1 MKQAHRNWILTLLL
15 AILFSTGQAQE
26 TLPYIADELLDST
39 NHETLGLKASPAVT
53 TVTIFSP
60 TDETMHYANGV
71 VMTAFKNTLFCM
83 WQCSQTD
90 EDAPETSV
98 VMSKSTDEGHT
109 WSHPVVIAAA
119 NDSCYCTSGGWISTT
134 DTLVAFINTWPKR
147 LQPIGGFTQ
156 YIISTNGN
164 NWSEP
169 KPVRMNDGQVMNG
182 VIEQDPYAIAC
193 GRIIGAVHFQPGL
206 HIAPVYTDSPTGL
219 NGWKRAYFTGHD
231 RGKQSRELEPSLYQR
246 HDSTLVM
253 IFRDQA
259 GSFRKIASISSDHGE
274 TWTEPMITNIP
285 DARVKQSAGNLP
297 DGTAYLV
304 GNPTGAKRRWPLVAL
319 LSKDGCCFDK
329 AILLR
334 AGGSNLQPQRYPGKA
349 KTLGYSYPKSMVH
362 HGKLY
367 IAYATNKEDVE
378 YTTVDLNTL
387 ESLNSSADK
396 NLTMIPVYIK

>member
-26 TLPYIADELLDST
+26 TLPYIADGLLDST
-39 NHETLGLKASPAVT
+39 HIETLGLRVCPAVK

-109 WSHPVVIAAA
+109 WSSPVVIAAA

-134 DTLVAFINTWPKR
+134 DTLVAFINTWPKH

-169 KPVRMNDGQVMNG
+169 KPVRMNDGQVMSG

-231 RGKQSRELEPSLYQR
+231 RGKQSREIEPSLYQR
-246 HDSTLVM
+246 RDSTLVM

-259 GSFRKIASISSDHGE
+259 SSFCKMASMSKDNGE
-274 TWTEPMITNIP
+274 TWTEPMVTNIP

-297 DGTAYLV
+297 DGTVYLT
-304 GNPTGAKRRWPLVAL
+304 GNPTGAKRRWPLVVL
-319 LSKDGCCFDK
+319 FSKDGICFDK

-334 AGGSNLQPQRYPGKA
+334 KGGNDLQTQRYPGKA
-349 KTLGYSYPKSMVH
+349 KTLGYNYPKSMVH
-362 HGKLY
+362 NRKLY
-367 IAYATNKEDVE
+367 VAYATNKEDVE
-378 YTTVDLNTL
+378 YTVVDMNAL
-387 ESLNSSADK
+387 ESLYSH
-396 NLTMIPVYIK
+396 TH

>member
-26 TLPYIADELLDST
+26 TLPYIADGLLDST
-39 NHETLGLKASPAVT
+39 HIETLGLRVCPAVK

-60 TDETMHYANGV
+60 TDESMHYANGV

-156 YIISTNGN
+156 YIISTNGD
-164 NWSEP
+164 NWSKP

-259 GSFRKIASISSDHGE
+259 GS
-274 TWTEPMITNIP
+274 
-285 DARVKQSAGNLP
+285 
-297 DGTAYLV
+297 Y
-304 GNPTGAKRRWPLVAL
+304 
-319 LSKDGCCFDK
+319 GCRFDK

-334 AGGSNLQPQRYPGKA
+334 AGGCDLQPQRYPGKA

-387 ESLNSSADK
+387 ESLNSSAD
-396 NLTMIPVYIK
+396 NLN

>member
-26 TLPYIADELLDST
+26 TLPYIADGLLDST
-39 NHETLGLKASPAVT
+39 HIETLGLRVCPAVK

-60 TDETMHYANGV
+60 TDESMHYANGV

-156 YIISTNGN
+156 YIISTNGD
-164 NWSEP
+164 NWSKP

-206 HIAPVYTDSPTGL
+206 HIAPFANRL
-219 NGWKRAYFTGHD
+219 QW
-231 RGKQSRELEPSLYQR
+231 
-246 HDSTLVM
+246 M
-253 IFRDQA
+253 
-259 GSFRKIASISSDHGE
+259 E
-274 TWTEPMITNIP
+274 T
-285 DARVKQSAGNLP
+285 RLF
-297 DGTAYLV
+297 Y
-304 GNPTGAKRRWPLVAL
+304 
-319 LSKDGCCFDK
+319 
-329 AILLR
+329 
-334 AGGSNLQPQRYPGKA
+334 
-349 KTLGYSYPKSMVH
+349 
-362 HGKLY
+362 
-367 IAYATNKEDVE
+367 
-378 YTTVDLNTL
+378 
-387 ESLNSSADK
+387 
-396 NLTMIPVYIK
+396 

>member
-26 TLPYIADELLDST
+26 TLPYIADGLLDST
-39 NHETLGLKASPAVT
+39 HIETLGLRVCPAVK

-109 WSHPVVIAAA
+109 WSSPVVIAAA

-156 YIISTNGN
+156 YIISTNGD
-164 NWSEP
+164 NWSKP

-231 RGKQSRELEPSLYQR
+231 RGKQSQEIEPSLYQR
-246 HDSTLVM
+246 RDSTLVM

-259 GSFRKIASISSDHGE
+259 SSFCKMASMSKDNGE
-274 TWTEPMITNIP
+274 TWTEPMVTNIP
-285 DARVKQSAGNLP
+285 
-297 DGTAYLV
+297 
-304 GNPTGAKRRWPLVAL
+304 AL
-319 LSKDGCCFDK
+319 LSKDGCRFDK

-334 AGGSNLQPQRYPGKA
+334 AGGSDLQPQRYLGKA
-349 KTLGYSYPKSMVH
+349 KTHGYNYPKSMIH
-362 HGKLY
+362 NGKLY

-378 YTTVDLNTL
+378 YTVVDLNAL
-387 ESLNSSADK
+387 ESLYSH
-396 NLTMIPVYIK
+396 TH

>member
-26 TLPYIADELLDST
+26 TLPYIADGLLDST
-39 NHETLGLKASPAVT
+39 HIETLGLRVCPAVK

-119 NDSCYCTSGGWISTT
+119 SDSCYCTSGGWISTT
-134 DTLVAFINTWPKR
+134 DTLIAFINTWPKR

-169 KPVRMNDGQVMNG
+169 KPVRMNDGQVMSG
-182 VIEQDPYAIAC
+182 VIEQDPYTMGC

-231 RGKQSRELEPSLYQR
+231 RGKQSQEIEPSLYQR
-246 HDSTLVM
+246 RDSTLVM

-259 GSFRKIASISSDHGE
+259 SSFCKMASMSKDNGE
-274 TWTEPMITNIP
+274 TWTEPMVTNIP

-297 DGTAYLV
+297 DGTVYLT
-304 GNPTGAKRRWPLVAL
+304 GNPTGAKRRWPLVVL
-319 LSKDGCCFDK
+319 FSKDGICFDK

-334 AGGSNLQPQRYPGKA
+334 KGGNDLQTQRYPGKA
-349 KTLGYSYPKSMVH
+349 KTLGYNYPKSMVH
-362 HGKLY
+362 NRKLY
-367 IAYATNKEDVE
+367 VAYATNKEDVE
-378 YTTVDLNTL
+378 YTVVDMNAL
-387 ESLNSSADK
+387 ESLYSH
-396 NLTMIPVYIK
+396 TH

>member
-26 TLPYIADELLDST
+26 TLPYIADGLLDST
-39 NHETLGLKASPAVT
+39 HIETLGLKASPAVT

-109 WSHPVVIAAA
+109 WSSPVVIAAA
-119 NDSCYCTSGGWISTT
+119 NDSCYYTSGGWISTT

-147 LQPIGGFTQ
+147 G
-156 YIISTNGN
+156 
-164 NWSEP
+164 
-169 KPVRMNDGQVMNG
+169 
-182 VIEQDPYAIAC
+182 
-193 GRIIGAVHFQPGL
+193 
-206 HIAPVYTDSPTGL
+206 
-219 NGWKRAYFTGHD
+219 YFTGHD

-259 GSFRKIASISSDHGE
+259 GS
-274 TWTEPMITNIP
+274 
-285 DARVKQSAGNLP
+285 
-297 DGTAYLV
+297 Y
-304 GNPTGAKRRWPLVAL
+304 
-319 LSKDGCCFDK
+319 GCCFDK

-334 AGGSNLQPQRYPGKA
+334 AGSSDLQPQRYPGKA

-387 ESLNSSADK
+387 ESLNSSAD
-396 NLTMIPVYIK
+396 NLN

>member
-26 TLPYIADELLDST
+26 TLPYIADGLLDST
-39 NHETLGLKASPAVT
+39 HIETLGLRVCPAVK

-60 TDETMHYANGV
+60 TDESMHYANGV

-169 KPVRMNDGQVMNG
+169 KPVRMNDGQVMSG
-182 VIEQDPYAIAC
+182 VIEQDPYVIAC

-231 RGKQSRELEPSLYQR
+231 RGKQSQEIEPSLYQR
-246 HDSTLVM
+246 RDSTLVM

-259 GSFRKIASISSDHGE
+259 SSFCKMASMSKDNGE
-274 TWTEPMITNIP
+274 TWTEPMVTNIP

-297 DGTAYLV
+297 DGTVYLT
-304 GNPTGAKRRWPLVAL
+304 GNPTGAKRRWPLVVL
-319 LSKDGCCFDK
+319 FSKDGICFDK

-334 AGGSNLQPQRYPGKA
+334 KGGNDLQTQRYPGKA
-349 KTLGYSYPKSMVH
+349 KTLGYNYPKSMVH
-362 HGKLY
+362 NRKLY
-367 IAYATNKEDVE
+367 VAYATNKEDVE
-378 YTTVDLNTL
+378 YTVVDMNAL
-387 ESLNSSADK
+387 ESLYSH
-396 NLTMIPVYIK
+396 TH

>member
-1 MKQAHRNWILTLLL
+1 M
-15 AILFSTGQAQE
+15 
-26 TLPYIADELLDST
+26 PYIANELLDST

-71 VMTAFKNTLFCM
+71 VMTAFNNTLFCM

-119 NDSCYCTSGGWISTT
+119 SDSCYCTSGGWISTT
-134 DTLVAFINTWPKR
+134 DTLIAFINTWPKR

-169 KPVRMNDGQVMNG
+169 KPVRMNDGQVMSG
-182 VIEQDPYAIAC
+182 VIEQDPYTMGC

-206 HIAPVYTDSPTGL
+206 HIAPVYTDSPTGF

-231 RGKQSRELEPSLYQR
+231 RGKQSREIEPSLYQR
-246 HDSTLVM
+246 RDSTLVM

-259 GSFRKIASISSDHGE
+259 SSFCKMASMSKDNGE
-274 TWTEPMITNIP
+274 TWTEPMVTNIP

-297 DGTAYLV
+297 DGTVYLA
-304 GNPTGAKRRWPLVAL
+304 GNPTGAKRRWPLVVL
-319 LSKDGCCFDK
+319 FSKDGICFDK

-334 AGGSNLQPQRYPGKA
+334 KGGNDLQTQRYPGKA
-349 KTLGYSYPKSMVH
+349 KTLGYNYPKSMVH
-362 HGKLY
+362 NRKLY
-367 IAYATNKEDVE
+367 VAYATNKEDVE
-378 YTTVDLNTL
+378 YTVVDLNAL
-387 ESLNSSADK
+387 ESLYSH
-396 NLTMIPVYIK
+396 TH

>member
-1 MKQAHRNWILTLLL
+1 
-15 AILFSTGQAQE
+15 
-26 TLPYIADELLDST
+26 
-39 NHETLGLKASPAVT
+39 
-53 TVTIFSP
+53 
-60 TDETMHYANGV
+60 MHYANGV

-119 NDSCYCTSGGWISTT
+119 SDSCYCTSGGWISTT
-134 DTLVAFINTWPKR
+134 DTLIAFINTWPKR

-169 KPVRMNDGQVMNG
+169 KPVRMNDGQVMSG
-182 VIEQDPYAIAC
+182 VIEQDPYVIAC

-231 RGKQSRELEPSLYQR
+231 RGKQSQEIEPSLYQR
-246 HDSTLVM
+246 RDSTLVM

-274 TWTEPMITNIP
+274 TWTEPMVTNIP

-297 DGTAYLV
+297 DGTVYLT
-304 GNPTGAKRRWPLVAL
+304 GNPTGAKRRWPLVVL
-319 LSKDGCCFDK
+319 FSKDGICFDK

-334 AGGSNLQPQRYPGKA
+334 KGGNDLQTQRYPGKA
-349 KTLGYSYPKSMVH
+349 KTLGYNYPKSMVH
-362 HGKLY
+362 NRKLY
-367 IAYATNKEDVE
+367 VAYATNKEDVE
-378 YTTVDLNTL
+378 YTVVDLNAL
-387 ESLNSSADK
+387 ESLYSH
-396 NLTMIPVYIK
+396 TH

>member
-26 TLPYIADELLDST
+26 TLPYIADGLLDST
-39 NHETLGLKASPAVT
+39 HIETLGLRGCPAVT

-134 DTLVAFINTWPKR
+134 DTLIAFINTWPKR

-231 RGKQSRELEPSLYQR
+231 RGKQSREIEPSLYQR
-246 HDSTLVM
+246 RDSTLVM

-259 GSFRKIASISSDHGE
+259 SSFCKMASMSKDNGE
-274 TWTEPMITNIP
+274 TWTEPMVTNIP

-297 DGTAYLV
+297 DGTVYLA
-304 GNPTGAKRRWPLVAL
+304 GNPTGAKRRWPLVVL
-319 LSKDGCCFDK
+319 FSKDGICFDK

-334 AGGSNLQPQRYPGKA
+334 KGGNDLQTQRYPGKA
-349 KTLGYSYPKSMVH
+349 KTLGYNYPKSMVH
-362 HGKLY
+362 NRKLY
-367 IAYATNKEDVE
+367 VAYATNKEDVE
-378 YTTVDLNTL
+378 YTVVDMNAL
-387 ESLNSSADK
+387 ESLYSH
-396 NLTMIPVYIK
+396 TH

>member
-26 TLPYIADELLDST
+26 TLPYIADGLLDST
-39 NHETLGLKASPAVT
+39 HIETLGLKASPAVT

-119 NDSCYCTSGGWISTT
+119 SDSCYCTSGGWISTT
-134 DTLVAFINTWPKR
+134 DTLIAFINTWPKR

-182 VIEQDPYAIAC
+182 VIEQDSYAIAC

-206 HIAPVYTDSPTGL
+206 HIAPVYTDSPTGF

-231 RGKQSRELEPSLYQR
+231 RGKQSREIEPSLYQR
-246 HDSTLVM
+246 RDSTLVM

-259 GSFRKIASISSDHGE
+259 SSFCKMASMSKDNGE
-274 TWTEPMITNIP
+274 TWTEPMVTNIP

-297 DGTAYLV
+297 DGTVYLT
-304 GNPTGAKRRWPLVAL
+304 GNPTGAKRRWPLVVL
-319 LSKDGCCFDK
+319 FSKDGICFDK

-334 AGGSNLQPQRYPGKA
+334 KGGNDLQTQRYPGKA
-349 KTLGYSYPKSMVH
+349 KTLGYNYPKSMVH
-362 HGKLY
+362 NRKLY
-367 IAYATNKEDVE
+367 VAYATNKEDVE
-378 YTTVDLNTL
+378 YTVVDLNAL
-387 ESLNSSADK
+387 ESLYSH
-396 NLTMIPVYIK
+396 TH

>member
-26 TLPYIADELLDST
+26 TLPYIADGLLDST
-39 NHETLGLKASPAVT
+39 HIETLGLRVCPAVK

-60 TDETMHYANGV
+60 TDESMHYANGV

-109 WSHPVVIAAA
+109 WSHPIVIAAA
-119 NDSCYCTSGGWISTT
+119 SDSCYCTSGGWISTT

-169 KPVRMNDGQVMNG
+169 KPVRMNDGQVMSG
-182 VIEQDPYAIAC
+182 VIEQDPYTMGC

-231 RGKQSRELEPSLYQR
+231 RGKQSQEIEPSLYQR
-246 HDSTLVM
+246 RDSTLVM

-259 GSFRKIASISSDHGE
+259 SSFCKMASMSKDNGE
-274 TWTEPMITNIP
+274 TWTEPMVTNIP

-319 LSKDGCCFDK
+319 LSKDGCRFDK

-334 AGGSNLQPQRYPGKA
+334 AGGSDLQPQRYLGKA
-349 KTLGYSYPKSMVH
+349 KTHGYNYPKSMIH
-362 HGKLY
+362 NGKLY

-378 YTTVDLNTL
+378 YTVVDLNAL
-387 ESLNSSADK
+387 ESLYSH
-396 NLTMIPVYIK
+396 TH

>member
-1 MKQAHRNWILTLLL
+1 MKQPHRNWILTLLL

-26 TLPYIADELLDST
+26 TLPYIADGLLDST
-39 NHETLGLKASPAVT
+39 HIETLGLKASTAVT

-147 LQPIGGFTQ
+147 
-156 YIISTNGN
+156 
-164 NWSEP
+164 
-169 KPVRMNDGQVMNG
+169 
-182 VIEQDPYAIAC
+182 
-193 GRIIGAVHFQPGL
+193 
-206 HIAPVYTDSPTGL
+206 
-219 NGWKRAYFTGHD
+219 AYFTGHD

-285 DARVKQSAGNLP
+285 DARVKQCAGNLP

-387 ESLNSSADK
+387 ESLNSSAD
-396 NLTMIPVYIK
+396 NLN

>member
-26 TLPYIADELLDST
+26 TLPYIADGLLDST
-39 NHETLGLKASPAVT
+39 HIETLGLRVCPAVK

-60 TDETMHYANGV
+60 TDESMHYANGV

-134 DTLVAFINTWPKR
+134 DTLVAFINTWP
-147 LQPIGGFTQ
+147 
-156 YIISTNGN
+156 
-164 NWSEP
+164 
-169 KPVRMNDGQVMNG
+169 
-182 VIEQDPYAIAC
+182 
-193 GRIIGAVHFQPGL
+193 
-206 HIAPVYTDSPTGL
+206 
-219 NGWKRAYFTGHD
+219 KRAYFTGHD

-319 LSKDGCCFDK
+319 LSKDGCRFDK

-334 AGGSNLQPQRYPGKA
+334 AGGSDLQPQRYPGKA

-387 ESLNSSADK
+387 ESLNSSAD
-396 NLTMIPVYIK
+396 NLN